1 MTLVERGT
9 VSDPLDGAFLNNML
23 AKLGNEAT
31 GIVYMTYEV
40 FFCREKAGEFSPRL
54 TQAARH
60 SDRLMEYRFFSNR
73 GEYRVWKYGSEYKYR
88 FRPAEALEEGEETRE
103 RTLFLWGNKCRN
115 EPDGAVTLVEK
126 DRGCRFGFPTPID
139 ESRLPLQLKT
149 VDYYTYTDDGL
160 IEFVDMRVVVILDA
174 KGDRL

>member
-1 MTLVERGT
+1 MTLVERGA

-23 AKLGNEAT
+23 AKLGDEAA

-40 FFCREKAGEFSPRL
+40 FFCREKAGEFSHRL

-60 SDRLMEYRFFSNR
+60 SDRLMEYRFFSDM

-88 FRPAEALEEGEETRE
+88 FRPAETLEEGEETRE
-103 RTLFLWGNKCRN
+103 RTLFLWGNECRIGP
-115 EPDGAVTLVEK
+115 EGAVTLVEK
-126 DRGCRFGFPTPID
+126 DRGCRLGFPSPID

-149 VDYYTYTDDGL
+149 VDYYTYTGDGL
-160 IEFVDMRVVVILDA
+160 IEFVDMRIAGVVDG
-174 KGDRL
+174 KENRL